1 MSSTPPSDSTT
12 DYIPPPAPDPTTPA
26 EPLPVPPDS
35 EPRVPVEEPGDAPQP
50 AGDPQRSEPT
60 RLL

>member
-12 DYIPPPAPDPTTPA
+12 DYIPPITPDPTAPA

-35 EPRVPVEEPGDAPQP
+35 DTRAPIEEPGETPQP
-50 AGDPQRSEPT
+50 AGDPKPAEPT